1 VPRCDDRLKSAIQL
15 SSIDQKK
22 ISDNL
27 DDQDTPRRSTSR
39 LVGVLTG
46 TREVLESIVDYAA
59 DGYDESARF
68 KQESSA
74 TSLVL
79 QGWPERRKVFFAAQV
94 FKETWA
100 WG

>member
-1 VPRCDDRLKSAIQL
+1 MLKSAIQL

-74 TSLVL
+74 TSL
-79 QGWPERRKVFFAAQV
+79 QGWPERRKVFFVAQV
-94 FKETWA
+94 FKETLA